1 MRVRVV
7 NRLSS
12 CDSTPPPFFPVTT
25 NDFTS
30 LFRAVDVPGT
40 DIISTLIPVEAGD
53 VIGVLGSRGNVNS
66 YASGPVNFTFL
77 GTAVIL
83 QRLGMQHVLSTT
95 AAQDLWAENP
105 GSISR
110 VEIYV
115 SPMAISTQMLAPATQ
130 NTAYTPLQL
139 NAVGGTGSYSWLASG
154 LPPGMSVTP
163 TGSLMGT
170 PTSAGNFTI
179 NLQATDTSAP
189 TPLTATIQLQ
199 LVVEPSLT
207 LTMNRPGF

>member
-1 MRVRVV
+1 
-7 NRLSS
+7 
-12 CDSTPPPFFPVTT
+12 
-25 NDFTS
+25 
-30 LFRAVDVPGT
+30 
-40 DIISTLIPVEAGD
+40 
-53 VIGVLGSRGNVNS
+53 
-66 YASGPVNFTFL
+66 
-77 GTAVIL
+77 
-83 QRLGMQHVLSTT
+83 MQHVLSTT